1 MRIETGNLRFIET
14 GNLRFIETGNFQ
26 TRILLSLCGLLT
38 FVILAEWLLPVR
50 ADEIDELNADP
61 ADLELPTLTSST
73 YVHPHIDD
81 FGAIL
86 ERPVF
91 FKNRKLPPKVAAAPA
106 AALAPIRLKLEGVA
120 IVAEARI
127 AVLRNLADNQLVQL
141 AEGMSHDGWTLETVD
156 VDGAIFRRGDQ
167 VSEISLE
174 LATSRGR
181 QR

>member
-1 MRIETGNLRFIET
+1 VRIETGNLRFIET

-38 FVILAEWLLPVR
+38 LVIVAEWLLPYR
-50 ADEIDELNADP
+50 ADPADELNAES
-61 ADLELPTLTSST
+61 ADLELPTMSSSS

-91 FKNRKLPPKVAAAPA
+91 FKNRKLPPKVAAEPA
-106 AALAPIRLKLEGVA
+106 AAPAPIRLKLEGVA

-141 AEGMSHDGWTLETVD
+141 AEGMSHNGWTLDAVNANSAT
-156 VDGAIFRRGDQ
+156 FKRGGQ
-167 VSEISLE
+167 VSELSLE
-174 LATSRGR
+174 LATGR
-181 QR
+181 RR